1 MFTLPPAGFG
11 PGSQP
16 GPEDGAELSYMAMP
30 SGMRTFEARLPEVAD
45 PVAAQPLLDAL
56 AALADAADAAA
67 QGRTEAGL
75 DTATLAPA
83 CRALL
88 AQTLGEG
95 EVSIVMETRP
105 RALIQ
110 EAVYAGLWRVRRD
123 GRETIEVGGAPATL
137 WGEAHV
143 PVRPAKGL
151 SVPTGQGVMSAPAIV
166 AELLEKSA
174 SHRDGDLAHVVNMT
188 LLPHSPQDLAH
199 LDAALG
205 QGAATVLSRGYG
217 NCRVEA
223 TAVPKVWRV
232 RFFNSMDQL
241 ILDTLEVT
249 ALPEVVLAA
258 PEDLRDSAERLR
270 EAIGALS

>member
-1 MFTLPPAGFG
+1 M
-11 PGSQP
+11 
-16 GPEDGAELSYMAMP
+16 M
-30 SGMRTFEARLPEVAD
+30 SG
-45 PVAAQPLLDAL
+45 
-56 AALADAADAAA
+56 
-67 QGRTEAGL
+67 
-75 DTATLAPA
+75 
-83 CRALL
+83 
-88 AQTLGEG
+88 
-95 EVSIVMETRP
+95 
-105 RALIQ
+105 
-110 EAVYAGLWRVRRD
+110 
-123 GRETIEVGGAPATL
+123 
-137 WGEAHV
+137 
-143 PVRPAKGL
+143 
-151 SVPTGQGVMSAPAIV
+151 PAIV

-174 SHRDGDLAHVVNMT
+174 AHRDGDLAHVVNLT

-270 EAIGALS
+270 EAVEALS